1 MFCVDMWLFYT
12 LINEIIILGEK
23 VAMRRF
29 EDLQKLVST
38 VDKNSI
44 YDTICKNIKKFR
56 VEKYNEFKNLNSN
69 SSLNPYSTEH
79 IAALLDYNH
88 NHYKRFESETDSTK
102 HIPLEKIIML
112 AIILEKN
119 VDDFLK

>member
-1 MFCVDMWLFYT
+1 MWLFYT